1 MQCIVEQKMA
11 NGSTPLKTETPLYI
25 RWGAD
30 RSPYAIELKLE
41 LVGRL
46 RLVLESA
53 LQSGMEVGGVLMGIL
68 PSTQAPTLRI
78 EEVEML
84 SRRAEDGATFMLE
97 GGGGERFAEA
107 RRRAKLNGRA
117 VVGMF
122 RSHLRPGLLKPSL
135 ADRTLL
141 ASEFKEPV
149 YALLLLQGAAPFTAA
164 FFVAGNGPLPA
175 ETSVNEFRL
184 DEGDFKALPELEP
197 AGMAKTP
204 GPVPQRN
211 LGWKTAGALLAIGG
225 VVMATIWYF
234 NQSLFPTFTPFPSSP
249 NTLQLS
255 VKEER
260 GDLRI
265 SWNHSARDLDQ
276 ATGASLTIVA
286 GPDHREVALGLD
298 DLRLGAV
305 QYENTSRKAEVT
317 LALNTPGAIA
327 TSQSVVWGE

>member
-1 MQCIVEQKMA
+1 MQCIVELKMA
-11 NGSTPLKTETPLYI
+11 NGSTPLKVEAPLYV

-41 LVGRL
+41 LIGRL
-46 RLVLESA
+46 RLVLEST
-53 LQSGMEVGGVLMGIL
+53 LQSGMEVGGVLMGTL
-68 PSTQAPTLRI
+68 PTMQSPTLRI

-122 RSHLRPGLLKPSL
+122 RSHRRPGLLRPSL

-149 YALLLLQGAAPFTAA
+149 YALLLLQGESPFSAA
-164 FFVAGNGPLPA
+164 FFVASNGPLPA
-175 ETSVNEFRL
+175 ETSVREFRL
-184 DEGDFKALPELEP
+184 DESEFKTLPELQPEYSAEAP
-197 AGMAKTP
+197 LPTPSRSSGWAGA
-204 GPVPQRN
+204 
-211 LGWKTAGALLAIGG
+211 LALLAIAAL
-225 VVMATIWYF
+225 VFATIWYF
-234 NQSLFPTFTPFPSSP
+234 NRSLFPMFGSSP

-255 VKEER
+255 VKKES

-265 SWNHSARDLDQ
+265 SWNHRAQDLDH
-276 ATGASLTIVA
+276 ATGATLTIVA
-286 GPDHREVALGLD
+286 GPDHREIALGPD

-305 QYENTSRKAEVT
+305 QYENTGRKAEVT
-317 LALNTPGAIA
+317 LALNTPGSLA

>member
-1 MQCIVEQKMA
+1 M
-11 NGSTPLKTETPLYI
+11 

-53 LQSGMEVGGVLMGIL
+53 LQSGMEVGGVLAGTL
-68 PSTQAPTLRI
+68 PTAQSPTLRI
-78 EEVEML
+78 EDVEMM

-97 GGGGERFAEA
+97 GGGAERFAEA

-122 RSHLRPGLLKPSL
+122 RSHRRPGLLKPSL

-149 YALLLLQGAAPFTAA
+149 YALLLLQGEDPFNAA
-164 FFVAGNGPLPA
+164 FFVASNGPLPA
-175 ETSVNEFRL
+175 ETSVREFKL
-184 DEGDFKALPELEP
+184 DEAAFQTLPELEP
-197 AGMAKTP
+197 EYTAQAPPPM
-204 GPVPQRN
+204 PQKSS
-211 LGWKTAGALLAIGG
+211 GWKSGIALTAIAALIFA
-225 VVMATIWYF
+225 VIWYF
-234 NQSLFPTFTPFPSSP
+234 NRSLFPVFTSFTSSP

-255 VKEER
+255 VTDEG

-265 SWNHSARDLDQ
+265 SWNHAARDLDQ
-276 ATGASLTIVA
+276 ASSATLTILA
-286 GPDHREVALGLD
+286 GPEHREVELGPD

-305 QYENTSRKAEVT
+305 QYENTSRRVEVT
-317 LALNTPGAIA
+317 LALNAPGSIA